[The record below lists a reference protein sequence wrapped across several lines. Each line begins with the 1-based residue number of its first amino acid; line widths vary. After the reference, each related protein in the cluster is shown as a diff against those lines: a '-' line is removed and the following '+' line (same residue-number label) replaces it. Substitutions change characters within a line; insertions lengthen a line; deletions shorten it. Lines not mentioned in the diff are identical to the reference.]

1 MSYQV
6 NFMITFVQKFLFM
19 KKLIIV
25 LFTLAARFSFSQT
38 EADSLEERL
47 SSAGNDEKIS
57 ICIRLSKL
65 FSNDPEKATYYGLI
79 ADSLAELLG
88 KQAERIEAL
97 SLAGNAYSDL
107 GDNSKAIELH
117 ILALTIAK
125 KLNDRTLLANAHNNL
140 GVDYQFTGDFNSA
153 LSHFLSSV
161 SIKEEKLPSGETV
174 GTPKSI
180 ASTLSNI
187 GVTYDD
193 LGEYN
198 KALEYYQRSLQIQIE
213 IDYKKGIGS
222 TLNNIGVIYEEK
234 GDYPLALDY
243 YRRALV
249 LRRESGDSAKVA
261 ATLLNMGIIYLDMGD
276 YAKALEY
283 HFQSLRIA
291 DKNEDIYH
299 IANISNSIADIYL
312 EKNQPDSAFPFIQRG
327 LETAKNIDAKKLT
340 ADSYRF
346 LAKYYMQKGNYKKS
360 AEAQQELLILK
371 DSLFKIDLNEKVA
384 EMQTRYETEKKQKE
398 IELLTKDTEIKQLE
412 IDKQK
417 NRQILFFALAGFVMI
432 TTLFIFTRYRLR
444 QRNLRIGLEKK
455 NLETEQKLLR
465 TQMNPHFIFN
475 SLNSVQGYISANNSF
490 LAMTYLAKFAK
501 LMRYILEN
509 SRKNM
514 ILLEDEINALT
525 LNMELERIR
534 FKENFDFKIVTDD
547 DLDPAAL
554 FIPPMLIQPFI
565 ENAMKHGLRNKEG
578 KGLLEI
584 AFKPSGK
591 LILCTVKD
599 NGIGREKAMELNKAK
614 DPAHKSVG
622 MEVTSERLAV
632 LRQEFG
638 EDISVVINDLKNQ
651 DGTPAG
657 TEVELKIPYESE

>member
-1 MSYQV
+1 MR
-6 NFMITFVQKFLFM
+6 KF
-19 KKLIIV
+19 I
-25 LFTLAARFSFSQT
+25 LFTLWSCFQISFSQPT
-38 EADSLEERL
+38 ETDSLL
-47 SSAGNDEKIS
+47 NLLPAVDDSEKIS
-57 ICIRLSKL
+57 ICLSLSKL
-65 FSNDPEKATYYGLI
+65 FPDDPEKAISYGLL

-88 KQAERIEAL
+88 KQADRIEAL
-97 SLAGNAYSDL
+97 SLAGNAYSKV
-107 GDNSKAIELH
+107 GDNFKAIELH
-117 ILALTIAK
+117 ILALNIAE

-140 GVDYQFTGDFNSA
+140 GVDYQYTGDFNSA

-174 GTPKSI
+174 GSPKSI

-193 LGEYN
+193 LGEYD
-198 KALEYYQRSLQIQIE
+198 KALEYYQKSLKIQIE

-222 TLNNIGVIYEEK
+222 TLNNIGVVYEEK

-261 ATLLNMGIIYLDMGD
+261 ATLLNMGIVYLDMGD

-283 HFQSLRIA
+283 HFQSFKIA

-312 EKNQPDSAFPFIQRG
+312 EKNQPDSAFPYIRKG
-327 LETAKNIDAKKLT
+327 LETAKMIDAKKLM

-346 LAKYYMQKGNYKKS
+346 LAKYHTQKGNFRQT
-360 AEAQQELLILK
+360 AMAQQELLTLK
-371 DSLFKIDLNEKVA
+371 DSLFKMDMNEKVA

-398 IELLTKDTEIKQLE
+398 IELLKKDTEIKQLE

-417 NRQILFFALAGFVMI
+417 NRQILFFALAGFLTI
-432 TTLFIFTRYRLR
+432 TGLFIFTRYRLR

-534 FKENFDFKIVTDD
+534 FKENFDFKIVVDEE
-547 DLDPAAL
+547 LDPAAL

-584 AFKPSGK
+584 AFKPSGN

-599 NGIGREKAMELNKAK
+599 NGIGRVKAMELNKAK

-638 EDISVVINDLKNQ
+638 EDVSVVVNDLKNQ
-651 DGTPAG
+651 DGSAAG
-657 TEVELKIPYESE
+657 TEVNLKIPFEAE